1 MGSIAEG
8 ISKKSLVR
16 SGILPSL
23 ARLRLLAK
31 IDKKELKRELL
42 FASYARANSGAQ
54 QNIRQNSV
62 RLDVSK
68 RPEVEH
74 LSQSVG
80 FANIAESNTLPPNEY
95 RNTVQGG
102 AIVAQQNSELEHS
115 SNAIYSA
122 HNAKKYSDQREPM
135 QGFANANVPST
146 FTLEIVS
153 VEKLA
158 KRIDVYDIAVKD
170 AHEFFANGILV
181 HNCDE
186 VGAWRYPETWDMLA
200 MGLRLGD
207 NPRTVVTTTPRQTPL
222 MKIIRQSSGVI
233 ITRGRTLDNVD
244 NLAPTFMQTMMD
256 RYGGTRLARQELDG
270 EDLWDEP
277 GALWDRE
284 VLDETRQT
292 RTQMQYARVVVS
304 VDPAGSNTADSDETG
319 IIVAA
324 KGMDGHGYVLADLSG
339 KYSPDQ
345 WARKAIAAYE
355 QFDADR
361 IIAEK
366 NQGGDM
372 VAHTLKTVNPE
383 IPLRLVHAS
392 RGKIARAEPVAA
404 LYEQRKIHHVGC
416 FGPLEDQM
424 CTWVQGMKSPDR
436 LDALVWALTELFIG
450 KGDFCFG

>member
-1 MGSIAEG
+1 VTSLDKDKFSRIIDKLSPKEKALLAYYWPQWARAEQLAPKG
-8 ISKKSLVR
+8 ADWSTWLVCAGRGWGKTRVGAEWVR
-16 SGILPSL
+16 SVAKPG
-23 ARLRLLAK
+23 AR
-31 IDKKELKRELL
+31 I
-42 FASYARANSGAQ
+42 
-54 QNIRQNSV
+54 
-62 RLDVSK
+62 
-68 RPEVEH
+68 
-74 LSQSVG
+74 
-80 FANIAESNTLPPNEY
+80 
-95 RNTVQGG
+95 
-102 AIVAQQNSELEHS
+102 AIVAPTAADARDVCIQGESGLLSCCPPWDIPEYQPSLRRVVWKNG
-115 SNAIYSA
+115 AIATTYSA
-122 HNAKKYSDQREPM
+122 DEPERLRGP
-135 QGFANANVPST
+135 QHTHAW
-146 FTLEIVS
+146 
-153 VEKLA
+153 
-158 KRIDVYDIAVKD
+158 
-170 AHEFFANGILV
+170 
-181 HNCDE
+181 CDE

-207 NPRTVVTTTPRQTPL
+207 KPRTVVTTTPRQTPL

-436 LDALVWALTELFIG
+436 LDAMVWALTELFIG